1 MRFAL
6 CLSCTLLV
14 SSLVRP
20 AAAELVATTTPPP
33 PPPSAS
39 LWRREWP
46 TFSRFEGVATVA
58 AGIGTG
64 VLFVLKPPPNPRWQG
79 GILFDDALRDDL
91 RLHDDDARRKVR
103 AWGDLP
109 YYASPLLPLVVDPLL
124 VAWLARGDGKAAF
137 NLEAVALESFAY
149 AGLLSYVST
158 RLSVRERPD
167 STECRREHP
176 EPGACTSDTESFY
189 SGHTTIASASAGI
202 VCATHRAMPL
212 WGHPA
217 ADASA
222 CAVATAGAVFSGV
235 SRILADRHYTT
246 DVLAGFGMGF
256 GLGYAVP
263 TLLHFSHARRDVE
276 ISVSPGPCDGA
287 CLRVSGSF

>member
-1 MRFAL
+1 VRFAL
-6 CLSCTLLV
+6 CLLCSLLV

-20 AAAELVATTTPPP
+20 AAAQPVATTNPPP

-39 LWRREWP
+39 LWRHEWP
-46 TFSRFEGVATVA
+46 TFSRLEGVATVA

-64 VLFVLKPPPNPRWQG
+64 VLFVLKPPPDPRWQG
-79 GILFDDALRDDL
+79 GILFDDAVRDDL
-91 RLHDDDARRKVR
+91 RLHDADARRKVR

-109 YYASPLLPLVVDPLL
+109 YFASPILPLIVDPLL
-124 VAWLARGDGKAAF
+124 VAWLARGDRKAAF

-167 STECRREHP
+167 SSECRREHP

-189 SGHTTIASASAGI
+189 SGHTTIAAASAGI

-235 SRILADRHYTT
+235 SRILADRHYAT

-263 TLLHFSHARRDVE
+263 TLLHFSHAERDVA